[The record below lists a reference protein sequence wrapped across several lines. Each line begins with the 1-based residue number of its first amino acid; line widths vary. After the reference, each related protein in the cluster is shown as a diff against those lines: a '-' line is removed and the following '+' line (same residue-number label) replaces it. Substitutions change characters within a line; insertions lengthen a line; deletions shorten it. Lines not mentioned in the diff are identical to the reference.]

1 MAKVRIYELAKRL
14 DMENKVLVAA
24 LKERGLPVK
33 SHSSTLDEET
43 AELVIKE
50 FSEPKKVV
58 PTKRAKAKKKAPAA
72 KEPAAEVRAEEVPP
86 TAVAPPPEKKVP
98 PKEELPPERKLEEA
112 PAPKR
117 PEAKAP
123 PPRSRVI
130 PGIKDGVIIPLE
142 ELRARGIIRR
152 PPRVKP
158 SRRKDELREGR
169 RAAPPPPPPPSPPE
183 APAPPEV
190 RRIRLGENITVKELA
205 EKLKAKGAAVIKK
218 LMEMGVM
225 VNINQLL
232 DPKVAAAVSEEFGYE
247 AEVVV
252 EDIEAVLQD
261 VEDPPES
268 LKPRAPVVTIMGH
281 VDHGKTKLLDAIRQT
296 KVMEAEAG
304 GITQHIGAY
313 RVQLSKGEL
322 VFLDTPGHEAFTA
335 MRARGAQVT
344 DLVVLVVA
352 ADDGVMP
359 QTREAIAHARAAG
372 VAIMVAINKIDLPDA
387 DPNRVKR
394 QLMEFNLV
402 PEEWGGQTV
411 LAEVSAKE
419 RIGIE
424 DLLELILVQAE
435 IMELKANPDRPAK
448 GVVIEAKL
456 DKARGAVATVLVQK
470 GTLRVGKTFVC
481 GLWSGKVRALI
492 DHRGKKLTSCGPSWP
507 VEVLGF
513 SGVPQA
519 GDSFVV
525 LEDERK
531 ARQISSLRLQ
541 KHRQEEL
548 RRTARVSLDDF
559 FSKVR
564 DGTVKEL
571 NLIIKADVQGSVE
584 AVKDALEKLGNEDV
598 RVNLIHTSP
607 GGITETDIMLASA
620 SDAIVIGFNVRPSPS
635 ASELAEREG
644 VDIRLYSVIYD
655 AISEVKAAL
664 EGILEP
670 TTREVILGRVEV
682 RELFNIPRMGRVAG
696 CYVSEGVVQRRASVR
711 LIRDDVVIYTG
722 RIGSLRRFKDDVNEV
737 SSGYECGVRIE
748 GYQDLRQGDTIEP
761 FTVEKV
767 ARKL

>member
-1 MAKVRIYELAKRL
+1 MKVRIYELAKKL
-14 DMENKVLVAA
+14 GMENKALVAA
-24 LKERGLPVK
+24 LKEQGLPVK
-33 SHSSTLDEET
+33 THSSTLDEET
-43 AELVIKE
+43 AELVIKK
-50 FSEPKKVV
+50 FSKPKKAPPV
-58 PTKRAKAKKKAPAA
+58 KRVRAKKKAPVA
-72 KEPAAEVRAEEVPP
+72 KKRARKAPAEVRAEGAPP
-86 TAVAPPPEKKVP
+86 AAVAPPPE
-98 PKEELPPERKLEEA
+98 E
-112 PAPKR
+112 
-117 PEAKAP
+117 KAP
-123 PPRSRVI
+123 PEEERPPEPKVVKPPPAEEKPEEKPPPPRARVI

-158 SRRKDELREGR
+158 PRRKEEPREER
-169 RAAPPPPPPPSPPE
+169 RAAAPPPPPPPLPE
-183 APAPPEV
+183 PPAPPEV
-190 RRIRLGENITVKELA
+190 RRIRLAENITVKELA
-205 EKLKAKGAAVIKK
+205 EKLKAKSAAVIKK

-232 DPKVAAAVSEEFGYE
+232 DPKLAAEVSEKFGCE

-252 EDIEAVLQD
+252 EDVEAVLQD

-281 VDHGKTKLLDAIRQT
+281 VDHGKTKLLDAIRRT

-313 RVQLSKGEL
+313 RVSLPKGEL

-372 VAIMVAINKIDLPDA
+372 VPIMVAINKIDLPDA
-387 DPNRVKR
+387 DPDRVKR

-402 PEEWGGQTV
+402 PEEWGGGTV
-411 LAEVSAKE
+411 FTEVSAKE
-419 RIGIE
+419 GIGID

-435 IMELKANPDRPAK
+435 IMELKANPERPAK

-470 GTLRVGKTFVC
+470 GTLEVGQTFVC

-492 DHRGKKLTSCGPSWP
+492 DDRGRKRTSCGPSWP

-513 SGVPQA
+513 TGVPQA
-519 GDSFVV
+519 GDTFIV

-531 ARQISSLRLQ
+531 ARQISNFRLQ

-548 RRTARVSLDDF
+548 TKTARVSLDDF
-559 FSKVR
+559 FSKVK
-564 DGTVKEL
+564 DGTRKEL

-598 RVNLIHTSP
+598 RVNVIHASP
-607 GGITETDIMLASA
+607 GGITETDIMLALA
-620 SDAIVIGFNVRPSPS
+620 SDAIVIGFNVRPAPS
-635 ASELAEREG
+635 ASEVAQREG
-644 VDIRLYSVIYD
+644 VDIRLYPVIYD

-670 TTREVILGRVEV
+670 TTREVIL
-682 RELFNIPRMGRVAG
+682 
-696 CYVSEGVVQRRASVR
+696 
-711 LIRDDVVIYTG
+711 
-722 RIGSLRRFKDDVNEV
+722 
-737 SSGYECGVRIE
+737 
-748 GYQDLRQGDTIEP
+748 
-761 FTVEKV
+761 
-767 ARKL
+767 